1 MHQLGALH
9 GRSTLLRQT
18 RSIKGSIKGRQGAVQ
33 VSATLKIRPYT
44 VRKGDTLASIAQK
57 RGEAGVNQKAGRV
70 LMPADLAI
78 ACGGDAS

>member
-18 RSIKGSIKGRQGAVQ
+18 RSIKGSKGRQGTVQ

-57 RGEAGVNQKAGRV
+57 RGKAT
-70 LMPADLAI
+70 LN
-78 ACGGDAS
+78 

>member
-18 RSIKGSIKGRQGAVQ
+18 RLIKGSKGRQAVQ

-44 VRKGDTLASIAQK
+44 VRKGDTLTSIAQK
-57 RGEAGVNQKAGRV
+57 RGQATHTKGWQGAH
-70 LMPADLAI
+70 
-78 ACGGDAS
+78 AC